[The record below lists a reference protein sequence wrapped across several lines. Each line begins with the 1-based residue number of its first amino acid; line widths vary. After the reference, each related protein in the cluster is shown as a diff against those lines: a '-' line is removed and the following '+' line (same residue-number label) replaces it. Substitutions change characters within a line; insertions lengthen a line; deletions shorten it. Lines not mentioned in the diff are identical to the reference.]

1 MHFFRVFPM
10 FLCFFVLIGAC
21 DNNSENKK
29 SHPIPSMELSTI
41 SKDKVRYL
49 ADDPAG
55 FRTNITVRV
64 VDATGNAIPGVAVMP
79 VSDRETD
86 SFEPASAL
94 TNAQGEAVFQM
105 FGGAFGTSI
114 VSAFISTSDTV
125 DVAKDPHVNTPIE
138 VVFDVSIQVVPLEVT
153 YTWEK
158 GDFTLRATLV
168 DEESPITASVI
179 IGSTDPE
186 ITFTEGENT
195 ITVQT
200 STSGTASF
208 HVFTSKIGNVPL
220 SFQLIGVEGSKTIN
234 VPFEG
239 PSAGGTVFLGQ
250 PHEAAFVSAR
260 ASAMALNITSPSTLN
275 TQNPILGELASESV
289 CPCPEPSAFQLRLP
303 IMPPDELLI
312 SDPERQVRYNYFPI
326 VVYDDLNND
335 HQWEI
340 PETLLGARMSAGVLY
355 YAKPEG
361 TNPQGPLGWNLVSG
375 LEQELQVLNWEFFHM
390 SLDTRIRRAAFHE
403 IHLNGEMPL
412 YSVANRMLFAVVN
425 PSAMNGYAVPGPWVG
440 SMIDSLHAAPENF
453 LPIVD
458 VPVTSNETYE
468 LIVPTPQRT
477 EFDDDHWLVTWT
489 SPQGYAVSGW
499 LVVPFLYEDANSN
512 AAYDDGEP
520 LRGTL
525 KSDVNGTSLVIY
537 YVKSYNNYEVIFNS
551 DELGVHNGFNLLETA
566 QVIEIQQVQL
576 STDTYT
582 FDTNY
587 PISSAS
593 TNVPFKIV
601 RGSMTASP
609 VATGTVT
616 FSAENTTLISVP
628 HGDCQN
634 CNNVQP
640 GDWFVI
646 LHPYDPPAFTLRE
659 WTNLNFYSGVP

>member
-1 MHFFRVFPM
+1 MRFFRVFSM
-10 FLCFFVLIGAC
+10 FLLFFVLIGAC
-21 DNNSENKK
+21 DNNAEKKK
-29 SHPIPSMELSTI
+29 SPPMPSMELSTI

-49 ADDPAG
+49 TDDPAG

-64 VDATGNAIPGVAVMP
+64 VDATGTAIPGVAVMP

-86 SFEPASAL
+86 SFEPTYAI

-125 DVAKDPHVNTPIE
+125 DISKDPHVNTPIE
-138 VVFDVSIQVVPLEVT
+138 VVFDVSIQVVPLEAT

-168 DEESPITASVI
+168 DEENPITASVI
-179 IGSTDPE
+179 IESTDPD
-186 ITFTEGENT
+186 ITFTGGENT

-208 HVFTSKIGNVPL
+208 HVFTSKVGNVPL
-220 SFQLIGVEGSKTIN
+220 SFQLLGVEGSKTIN

-239 PSAGGTVFLGQ
+239 PSTGGTVYMGQ
-250 PHEAAFVSAR
+250 PHPAAFVSAR
-260 ASAMALNITSPSTLN
+260 ASAMALHVTSTSTFN
-275 TQNPILGELASESV
+275 TQNPILGELTSESV

-335 HQWEI
+335 HQWEVS
-340 PETLLGARMSAGVLY
+340 ETLLGARMSAGVLY

-375 LEQELQVLNWEFFHM
+375 LEQEPQVLDWEMFHM
-390 SLDTRIRRAAFHE
+390 SLDAWIRRASFHE
-403 IHLNGEMPL
+403 IHLHGEMQL
-412 YSVANRMLFAVVN
+412 YSVADRMLFAVVN
-425 PSAMNGYAVPGPWVG
+425 PFAMNGYEVPGPWVG
-440 SMIDSLHAAPENF
+440 SMIDSLHAAENL

-468 LIVPTPQRT
+468 LIVPTPQLT
-477 EFDDDHWLVTWT
+477 EFHNDQWLVTWT
-489 SPQGYAVSGW
+489 SPQGYAVSGF
-499 LVVPFLYEDANSN
+499 LVVPFLYEDTNGN

-537 YVKSYNNYEVIFNS
+537 YVKSYNNYEVLFNP
-551 DELGVHNGFNLLETA
+551 EGLGVHNGFNLLETA
-566 QVIEIQQVQL
+566 RVMDIQQVQL
-576 STDTYT
+576 SANTYT

-587 PISSAS
+587 PISSDILD
-593 TNVPFKIV
+593 VPFKIV
-601 RGSMTASP
+601 RGSMTDPP
-609 VATGTVT
+609 VATGTFT
-616 FSAENTTLISVP
+616 LNAENTTQISVP
-628 HGDCQN
+628 HSNCQN

-646 LHPYDPPAFTLRE
+646 LQPYDPPAYSLRE
-659 WTNLNFYSGVP
+659 WTDLNFYSGVP